1 MRGYRLILRLY
12 PVSFRHEYG
21 DEMSALFARRIRDAA
36 NPAARA
42 AVWIAT
48 IAEVLANA
56 SLVHWDIF
64 RQDVRYV
71 ARTLARTPGFA
82 ATAVLVVSI
91 GIGATTA
98 AFSVT
103 DFVLLRPLPFADPD
117 TLVKIWE
124 KPAGYSRMEMSPAN
138 YRDWKGAAASFD
150 AWSAYS
156 MTSVNLI
163 GAGEP
168 QRVDAAGISADLL
181 PTLGVQ
187 PLIGRRFT
195 AQDDREGAGGTVIL
209 SYRLWQTAFGG
220 NPAVV
225 GQRVVLGSEPSEVIG
240 VMPRTFR
247 FPTADVALWTPL
259 RLGAATFQDRNNNF
273 LESIARLRRGVSLEA
288 ARAELT
294 VLAAQSRQQ
303 YPKENAGID
312 ASIYRLGGEV
322 SLQSRLLLVGLSA
335 SAACVL
341 LIACTNL
348 ANLLL
353 ARALGR
359 RRELAVRT
367 ALGAGRERLVRQ
379 LMTESVA
386 LASAGGAL
394 GVAFATV
401 TVPLLARLTPPA
413 LPIAE
418 TPAVDV
424 RVLAFAAIV
433 SVATGIAFGV
443 APLVGAGRDRHLDGL
458 REGVRAGGGPRERLR
473 SALVIAEI
481 AASVGLL
488 VCAGLLMRSLWTIQR
503 IDPGFRADGVLT
515 MRTALAWPQYAPTA
529 ARDAFYSRVLGDVR
543 ALPGVAGAA
552 YVSFVPLAFRGG
564 MWPVSI
570 DGRPVAAV
578 ANEVAVLRYVTPGFF
593 ATLDIPFTR
602 GRDISESDVRDRPF
616 VAVVS
621 ESFVRRYFPEVPP
634 ADPIG
639 RHFTY
644 AFADREIVG
653 VVRDIRARGLERTSE
668 PQVYLSAKQV
678 PDGWVPLFAPKD
690 LVIRTASASVDPT
703 SLAPAIRA
711 IVHKADPQQPVS
723 DVRTLAAVVDR
734 ETASR
739 SVQVRV
745 LGAFAAI
752 AFVLAA
758 VGIHGLLSFAVSQR
772 AQEIGVRMA
781 LGAQRS
787 DILRMVVKRSACLA
801 VAGVVPGL
809 ALAYAAGRGMQAL
822 LVGITPADLPTF
834 ASAGALAIVMTLAGT
849 LMPTLRALRV
859 DPISAL
865 RAE

>member
-1 MRGYRLILRLY
+1 MRLYRLLLRVY
-12 PVSFRHEYG
+12 PSSFRHEYG

-42 AVWIAT
+42 ALWIAT
-48 IAEVLANA
+48 IGEVLANA
-56 SLVHWDIF
+56 ALVHWDIF

-71 ARTLARTPGFA
+71 ARTLGRTPGFA
-82 ATAVLVVSI
+82 VTAVLVVAI

-117 TLVKIWE
+117 TLVKVWE
-124 KPAGYSRMEMSPAN
+124 KPTGYSRMELSPAN
-138 YRDWKGAAASFD
+138 YRDWKNAAASFD

-163 GAGEP
+163 GAGDP
-168 QRVDAAGISADLL
+168 LRVDAAGISADLL

-195 AQDDREGAGGTVIL
+195 AQDDREDAAGTVML

-225 GQRVVLGSEPSEVIG
+225 GQRVVLGSEPAEVIG

-247 FPTADVALWTPL
+247 FPTADVALWRPL
-259 RLGAATFQDRNNNF
+259 RLDASAFQDRNNTF
-273 LESIARLRRGVSLEA
+273 LESIARLRRGVTIEA
-288 ARAELT
+288 ARAELS
-294 VLAAQSRQQ
+294 VLAARSRQQ

-312 ASIYRLGGEV
+312 TSIYRLGDEV
-322 SLQSRLLLVGLSA
+322 SLQSRLLLAGLSA

-359 RRELAVRT
+359 RRELAVRA

-379 LMTESVA
+379 LITESMA
-386 LASAGGAL
+386 LALAGGAL

-401 TVPLLARLTPPA
+401 TVPLLARLVPPA

-418 TPAVDV
+418 APTVDL
-424 RVLAFAAIV
+424 RVLAFAAAV
-433 SVATGIAFGV
+433 SLATGIAFGV
-443 APLVGAGRDRHLDGL
+443 APGLVSRRDRHLAGL
-458 REGVRAGGGPRERLR
+458 REGARAGGGSRERLR
-473 SALVIAEI
+473 SGLVIAEI
-481 AASVGLL
+481 TASVGLL

-503 IDPGFRADGVLT
+503 VDPGFRTDGVLT
-515 MRTALAWPQYAPTA
+515 MRTALAWPQYGPTA
-529 ARDAFYSRVLGDVR
+529 TRDAFYARVLGDVR
-543 ALPGVAGAA
+543 ALPGVANAA

-578 ANEVAVLRYVTPGFF
+578 ANEVAVLRYATPGFF
-593 ATLDIPFTR
+593 ATLDIPITR

-621 ESFVRRYFPEVPP
+621 ESFVRRYFPA

-653 VVRDIRARGLERTSE
+653 VARDIRARGLERTSE

-678 PDGWVPLFAPKD
+678 PDGWIPLYAPKD
-690 LVIRTASASVDPT
+690 LVIRTASSVDPA
-703 SLAPAIRA
+703 SLVPAIRA

-772 AQEIGVRMA
+772 AREIGVRMA
-781 LGAQRS
+781 LGAQRR
-787 DILRMVVKRSACLA
+787 DILGMVVTRSLWLA
-801 VAGVVPGL
+801 FAGVVPGL
-809 ALAYAAGRGMQAL
+809 ALAYAAGRAMQAL
-822 LVGITPADLPTF
+822 LVGVTPADLTTF
-834 ASAGALAIVMTLAGT
+834 ASAGALAIVMTIAGSM
-849 LMPTLRALRV
+849 MPTLRALRV
-859 DPISAL
+859 DPIGAL